1 MWRKRKELERRVAVL
16 EVKSELL
23 DSRCKDLMRM
33 ILFIAKE
40 ARVLDPGLVE
50 RSIESLERRGKTPSF
65 FVHS

>member
-1 MWRKRKELERRVAVL
+1 MIMWRKRKELERRVSVL
-16 EVKSELL
+16 EEKSVLL

-50 RSIESLERRGKTPSF
+50 RSIESLGKKG
-65 FVHS
+65 